1 MDDLDDGLVMEA
13 EKSEQLSLADRAFI
27 ESSVPLR
34 PDDAVAAI
42 IQPSE
47 GRYLMQLRDPLE
59 HIFFPGHWGLFG
71 GAIEEGESDI
81 EALRRELREELALE
95 VAAENFSYFTRID
108 LDFAF
113 AGHGKIR
120 RDFFHLRIDENLVPE
135 LKLGEGAELRVFTG
149 KEILLEPRVT
159 PYDRWAIWLSESQT
173 RLTPIAGG

>member
-1 MDDLDDGLVMEA
+1 MA
-13 EKSEQLSLADRAFI
+13 AIKPEQMSLADRAFI
-27 ESSVPLR
+27 ESNVPLR

-42 IQPSE
+42 IQPAD
-47 GRYLMQLRDPLE
+47 GCYLMQLRDPLE

-81 EALRRELREELALE
+81 DALRRELLEELALD
-95 VAAENFSYFTRID
+95 VSARDFSYFTRID
-108 LDFAF
+108 LDFSF
-113 AGHGKIR
+113 SGRGKIR
-120 RDFFHLRIDENLVPE
+120 RDFFHLRIDESLVPE

-173 RLTPIAGG
+173 RLAPSAGE